1 MNKISL
7 TLIGAVI
14 FGSAHPAMAEPD
26 WQAIKL
32 GHQHKREKLLLAK
45 AEAAQSNGAVAHK
58 TADRDARMAD
68 MMKQC
73 DQMMEKK

>member
-14 FGSAHPAMAEPD
+14 FGSALPAMAEPD

-32 GHQHKREKLLLAK
+32 GHQHKREKMLLAN
-45 AEAAQSNGAVAHK
+45 ADTPQSNRSATQR

-73 DQMMEKK
+73 DQMMKNK

>member
-7 TLIGAVI
+7 ILLGTVI
-14 FGSAHPAMAEPD
+14 FASSLPAMAEPD

-32 GHQHKREKLLLAK
+32 GHQHKMQKSSQAK
-45 AEAAQSNGAVAHK
+45 FEALQTDGQARQMSDHG
-58 TADRDARMAD
+58 ARMAE

-73 DQMMEKK
+73 DQMMNKK

>member
-7 TLIGAVI
+7 TLLGAVI
-14 FGSAHPAMAEPD
+14 FGSALPAMAEPD

-32 GHQHKREKLLLAK
+32 GHQYKREKMFLAN
-45 AEAAQSNGAVAHK
+45 ADAQQSNGS
-58 TADRDARMAD
+58 TEQRTSDRDARMAD

-73 DQMMEKK
+73 DQMMKNK